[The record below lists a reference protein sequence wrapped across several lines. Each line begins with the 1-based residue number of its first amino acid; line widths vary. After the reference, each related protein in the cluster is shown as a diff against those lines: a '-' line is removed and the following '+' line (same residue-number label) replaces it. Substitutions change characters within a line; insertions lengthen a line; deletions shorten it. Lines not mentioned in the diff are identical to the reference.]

1 MSRERNLFIKSGRE
15 KRRKKE
21 EEEEEGNRSTYRLWT
36 RVSSS
41 YVALSLSLSLSL
53 SNDLDAT
60 LNDCTYTLLLPF
72 IPYPMSNNKRNA
84 SFIPAVS
91 HLVATHNKTR
101 FTHAET
107 VLLPLRDSLQSVIK
121 PFPPFSTPFVLP
133 SSIRVDAFPRKDSSS
148 KRGSSILRL
157 SFSNNSFQTET
168 IETIIGWNFDERNLV
183 ETIRSA
189 TFPDWNKSKGRSSN
203 DLVLC
208 SLENP
213 A

>member
-1 MSRERNLFIKSGRE
+1 M
-15 KRRKKE
+15 
-21 EEEEEGNRSTYRLWT
+21 
-36 RVSSS
+36 
-41 YVALSLSLSLSL
+41 
-53 SNDLDAT
+53 
-60 LNDCTYTLLLPF
+60 NDCTYTLLLPF

-107 VLLPLRDSLQSVIK
+107 VLLPLRDSPQSVIK
-121 PFPPFSTPFVLP
+121 PFPPFSTPFVH
-133 SSIRVDAFPRKDSSS
+133 SSGRVSS
-148 KRGSSILRL
+148 KRLFLQKRILDPST

-183 ETIRSA
+183 ETIRRA
-189 TFPDWNKSKGRSSN
+189 MFPDWNKSKGRSSN